1 MSDSVNVKVL
11 NDFDRELVKV
21 VAAVL
26 VDPTTGQPYKVTG
39 GGGGSGKI
47 AIYGLCTTAAR
58 HRGFTKLETYM
69 GKLK

>member
-39 GGGGSGKI
+39 GGYGKI

>member
-39 GGGGSGKI
+39 GGGGSGGDVDLSEI
-47 AIYGLCTTAAR
+47 TALI
-58 HRGFTKLETYM
+58 GTPVSIP
-69 GKLK
+69 

>member
-26 VDPTTGQPYKVTG
+26 VDPSTGQPYSVNDNNLAMSSTVLSAVG
-39 GGGGSGKI
+39 DTYTFNSGEGSHGI
-47 AIYGLCTTAAR
+47 L
-58 HRGFTKLETYM
+58 
-69 GKLK
+69 